1 MFEIYD
7 PYLVNNVK
15 YLVKPINFCQ
25 QQSVITKTK
34 ICVYFRKKKK
44 TPYHQVIS
52 KLLANKLKI
61 INIQLFSSLHKR
73 FSTPKYAFIYARTFS

>member
-1 MFEIYD
+1 MRYMFEIYD

-52 KLLANKLKI
+52 NLIANKFRR
-61 INIQLFSSLHKR
+61 INIQFFSSLHKC
-73 FSTPKYAFIYARTFS
+73 FGNMV

>member
-1 MFEIYD
+1 MRYMFEIYD

-44 TPYHQVIS
+44 SIATSNNKSNREQV
-52 KLLANKLKI
+52 KN
-61 INIQLFSSLHKR
+61 
-73 FSTPKYAFIYARTFS
+73 Y

>member
-34 ICVYFRKKKK
+34 ICVYFRKKKNSIPSSNIK
-44 TPYHQVIS
+44 TNSEQAEDYYHTTF
-52 KLLANKLKI
+52 LKA
-61 INIQLFSSLHKR
+61 
-73 FSTPKYAFIYARTFS
+73 T